1 MRTFCSFGGGI
12 IGRGRKL
19 VFLSGCRN
27 WRGSG
32 CVTVGKLC
40 TFRMMSSRRLQLYRQ
55 GHQSD
60 IYTYEAN

>member
-19 VFLSGCRN
+19 VFLGRCRN
-27 WRGSG
+27 WRGSWWI
-32 CVTVGKLC
+32 TVGELC
-40 TFRMMSSRRLQLYRQ
+40 TFRMMSSGRLQLYRQ
-55 GHQSD
+55 EHQSD